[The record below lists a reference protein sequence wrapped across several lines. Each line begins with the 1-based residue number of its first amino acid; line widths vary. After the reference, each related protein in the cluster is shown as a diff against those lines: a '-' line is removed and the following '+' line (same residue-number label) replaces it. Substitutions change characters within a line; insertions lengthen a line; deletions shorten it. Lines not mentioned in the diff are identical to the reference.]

1 MRRREA
7 LLQGTAAVL
16 TLIAWTGC
24 GEFDPMEPQ
33 ARSAPP
39 ESTGVMIDDPFAAP
53 PVKPK
58 PKPKPPAEPAKAAE
72 APKAGEP
79 SSSTPA
85 PRSAPAA
92 RAQAPAKVAAP
103 RPAVREPSSSGTAI
117 RDKAAVGM
125 GKKGHYGNGY
135 LGTVLS
141 TKWRVQEKLIFEIQ
155 IPDAMNKFRATHDRY
170 PKDTKN
176 SSERSSTRPISSC
189 RSCPKDSPTFTT
201 PTRVSFRWKVPR
213 VKEQDFGTKQ

>member
-1 MRRREA
+1 MRRRQT
-7 LLQGTAAVL
+7 LLQWTAAVL

-24 GEFDPMEPQ
+24 GEYDPLEPQ

-72 APKAGEP
+72 GPKAGEP
-79 SSSTPA
+79 SSST
-85 PRSAPAA
+85 SAPSPRATAAA
-92 RAQAPAKVAAP
+92 RSQASPKVGPAS
-103 RPAVREPSSSGTAI
+103 PAVRAPSSSGTAI

-141 TKWRVQEKLIFEIQ
+141 TQWRVQEKVIFEIQ
-155 IPDAMNKFRATHDRY
+155 IPDAMNKFRAIHDRY
-170 PKDTKN
+170 PKDHEEFKREILDPAN
-176 SSERSSTRPISSC
+176 IKLPELPEGQSYVYDPDKGELQVEG
-189 RSCPKDSPTFTT
+189 SP
-201 PTRVSFRWKVPR
+201 
-213 VKEQDFGTKQ
+213 Q